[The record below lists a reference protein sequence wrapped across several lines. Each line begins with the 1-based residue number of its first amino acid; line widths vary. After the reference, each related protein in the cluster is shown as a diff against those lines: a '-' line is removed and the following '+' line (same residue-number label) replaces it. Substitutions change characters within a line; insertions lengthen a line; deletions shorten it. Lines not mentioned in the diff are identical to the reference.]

1 MDLYASYVE
10 ALDSGDREDVLSFI
24 EN

>member
-10 ALDSGDREDVLSFI
+10 ALDSGDQTDVLSYI